1 MKKFNLYTTFS
12 TLVFCFLTNLTL
24 IAQTQE
30 ANYFIGKWDML
41 VKGIPQGDTHM
52 PVVFEMK
59 KDSASNKE
67 MMVGRIEKP
76 DGDLIFS
83 KVEAE
88 GDKVTF
94 YFTAEGYD
102 LDVQL
107 TKTDA
112 DNAKG
117 MMFNMF
123 EAVAVRV
130 KK

>member
-1 MKKFNLYTTFS
+1 
-12 TLVFCFLTNLTL
+12 
-24 IAQTQE
+24 
-30 ANYFIGKWDML
+30 
-41 VKGIPQGDTHM
+41 
-52 PVVFEMK
+52 
-59 KDSASNKE
+59 
-67 MMVGRIEKP
+67 MVGRIEKP
-76 DGDLIFS
+76 DGDLVFS

-123 EAVAVRV
+123 EAVATRV

>member
-1 MKKFNLYTTFS
+1 MKKIKLS
-12 TLVFCFLTNLTL
+12 AAVATLVFCLMTNLAL
-24 IAQTQE
+24 KAQATE

-59 KDSASNKE
+59 KDSTSDKAI
-67 MMVGRIEKP
+67 MVGRIEKP

-83 KVEAE
+83 KVEAD